1 MQLKFQVH
9 TKIQKPIAE
18 VFDAVYNPT
27 KLSGYFTTGGAS
39 APLDEG
45 TNVIWRFADYPGDV
59 PVTVKKLVPNKQII
73 LEWDA
78 YEPPDKSAPSDKSE
92 NKIPPPSGYKTIVEI
107 TFESLDP
114 SNTLVKISE
123 SGWRET
129 QRGLD
134 GSYGNCMGWT
144 QMLCALKAFLEYNI
158 NLRKGAF

>member
-9 TKIQKPIAE
+9 AKIQKPLAE

-45 TNVIWRFADYPGDV
+45 TTVIWRFADYPGDA
-59 PVTVKKLVPNKQII
+59 PVTVKKVVPNQQII
-73 LEWDA
+73 FEWDA
-78 YEPPDKSAPSDKSE
+78 YEPPDKPGEKGSVP
-92 NKIPPPSGYKTIVEI
+92 GYKTTVEM

-114 SNTLVKISE
+114 NNTLVKISE

-144 QMLCALKAFLEYNI
+144 QMLCALKAYIEYNI

>member
-45 TNVIWRFADYPGDV
+45 TTVIWRFADYPGEGE
-59 PVTVKKLVPNKQII
+59 VTVKKVVPNEQII

-78 YEPPDKSAPSDKSE
+78 YEPPDKPGEKAPSPVTK
-92 NKIPPPSGYKTIVEI
+92 PS
-107 TFESLDP
+107 S
-114 SNTLVKISE
+114 
-123 SGWRET
+123 R
-129 QRGLD
+129 
-134 GSYGNCMGWT
+134 
-144 QMLCALKAFLEYNI
+144 
-158 NLRKGAF
+158 

>member
-9 TKIQKPIAE
+9 TKIQKPLAE
-18 VFDAVYNPT
+18 VFDAVYSPS

-39 APLDEG
+39 APLEEG
-45 TNVIWRFADYPGDV
+45 STVIWRFADYPGDI
-59 PVTVKKLVPNKQII
+59 PVIVKKLVRDKEIV

-78 YEPPDKSAPSDKSE
+78 YEPPDPGSKT
-92 NKIPPPSGYKTIVEI
+92 PPPSGYKTTVEM

-114 SNTLVKISE
+114 NNTLVKISE

-129 QRGLD
+129 QKGLD
-134 GSYGNCMGWT
+134 GSYGNCFGWT
-144 QMLCALKAFLEYNI
+144 QMIFALKAYLEYGI

>member
-1 MQLKFQVH
+1 MQLKFQVQ

-27 KLSGYFTTGGAS
+27 KLSGYFTTGGS
-39 APLDEG
+39 TAPLDEG
-45 TNVIWRFADYPGDV
+45 TSVIWRFADYPGDI
-59 PVTVKKLVPNKQII
+59 PV
-73 LEWDA
+73 LEWNA
-78 YEPPDKSAPSDKSE
+78 YEPPAKSDNPEE
-92 NKIPPPSGYKTIVEI
+92 NTPPPANYKTTVEM

-114 SNTLVKISE
+114 NKTLVKISE

-144 QMLCALKAFLEYNI
+144 QMLCALKAYIEYNI

>member
-27 KLSGYFTTGGAS
+27 KLSGYFTTGGAT
-39 APLDEG
+39 APLNEG
-45 TNVIWRFADYPGDV
+45 TQVTWRFADYPGDI
-59 PVTVKKLVPNKQII
+59 PVTVKKVIPNEQII

-78 YEPPDKSAPSDKSE
+78 YEPPDKSG
-92 NKIPPPSGYKTIVEI
+92 NTTPPPPGYKTTVEM

-114 SNTLVKISE
+114 NNTLVKISE

-129 QRGLD
+129 QSGLA
-134 GSYGNCMGWT
+134 GSYGNCMGWS
-144 QMLCALKAFLEYNI
+144 QMLSALKAFLEYNI
-158 NLRKGAF
+158 NLRKGAY

>member
-18 VFDAVYNPT
+18 VFDAIYNPT
-27 KLSGYFTTGGAS
+27 RLSGYFTTGGSS
-39 APLDEG
+39 APLNEG
-45 TNVIWRFADYPGDV
+45 ATVTWRFADYPGDI
-59 PVTVKKLVPNKQII
+59 PVTVKKLVPNQQIV

-78 YEPPDKSAPSDKSE
+78 YEPPDKSASPADKT
-92 NKIPPPSGYKTIVEI
+92 PPPTNYKTTVEM

-114 SNTLVKISE
+114 NNTLVKISE

-144 QMLCALKAFLEYNI
+144 QMLCALKAYIEYNI

>member
-18 VFDAVYNPT
+18 VFDAVYNPS
-27 KLSGYFTTGGAS
+27 KLSGYFTTGSAS
-39 APLDEG
+39 APLVEG
-45 TNVIWRFADYPGDV
+45 KNVIWRFADYPGDV
-59 PVTVKKLVPNKQII
+59 PVTVKKLVPNQKIV

-78 YEPPDKSAPSDKSE
+78 YEPPDPG
-92 NKIPPPSGYKTIVEI
+92 NKTPPPSGYKTTVEM

-114 SNTLVKISE
+114 NNTLVKISE

-129 QRGLD
+129 QKGLD
-134 GSYGNCMGWT
+134 GSYGNCFGWS
-144 QMLCALKAFLEYNI
+144 QMICALKAYLEYGI